1 MSQGTDINSLA
12 VDILKYW
19 ERAGTKDDPLEQL
32 KRKTSVN
39 NWYKRLTTGSL
50 GGGSATIGE
59 GKIDVLETVLG
70 QTING
75 GQCYG
80 LIAYYVQKLGGPQM
94 MGSGLMYAELIG
106 SDYDWE
112 SYG

>member
-50 GGGSATIGE
+50 GGRTAT
-59 GKIDVLETVLG
+59 
-70 QTING
+70 
-75 GQCYG
+75 
-80 LIAYYVQKLGGPQM
+80 
-94 MGSGLMYAELIG
+94 
-106 SDYDWE
+106 
-112 SYG
+112 